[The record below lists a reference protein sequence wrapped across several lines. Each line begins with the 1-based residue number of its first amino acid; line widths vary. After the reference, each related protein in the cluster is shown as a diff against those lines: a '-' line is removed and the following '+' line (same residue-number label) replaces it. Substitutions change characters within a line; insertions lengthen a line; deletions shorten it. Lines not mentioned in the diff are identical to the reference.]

1 MSQEPHA
8 GGAGDCKFSLCH
20 QSRRGEQ
27 FVDGCP
33 AGAVVCAHPRMGVPL
48 MFFTRLT
55 PFEPPSLRH

>member
-20 QSRRGEQ
+20 QSRRDEQ

-33 AGAVVCAHPRMGVPL
+33 ADAVVCTHPQLIRK
-48 MFFTRLT
+48 TR
-55 PFEPPSLRH
+55 